1 MQPDLILRNG
11 RFTTLDRSNPQADA
25 VAIKD
30 GRFVAVGMERD
41 IMALAGS
48 GSQVI
53 DLKGRRTVPGLID
66 SHMHIIRGG
75 LNYNM
80 ELRWDGAPR
89 GQNCR
94 PSIRKIQRGISCAK

>member
-30 GRFVAVGMERD
+30 GRFVAIGTERD
-41 IMALAGS
+41 VMALAGS

-53 DLKGRRTVPGLID
+53 DLKGRRAVPGLID
-66 SHMHIIRGG
+66 SHMSAYLDWRTR
-75 LNYNM
+75 
-80 ELRWDGAPR
+80 E
-89 GQNCR
+89 
-94 PSIRKIQRGISCAK
+94 